1 MSYNFG
7 QFRRGQVKSYL
18 TTIPYELSTIEVE
31 SPLSKGVVF
40 TNPVMNFSEDNLL
53 SSIDDS
59 GKQKGYYLK
68 FKIYKQEKEQLITL
82 KLIDTQKT
90 TENTQIIKDFKIEAG
105 LLTDSLTFEII
116 IAPNSNYNQICF
128 ELIRTSDDF
137 NRNEDGTYGR
147 VLEMEVEGL
156 SSIYNIINYLNPS
169 IDNKG
174 KLKQIGVQ
182 GPIGMLMYINGEE
195 IRIGRTGI
203 YEINY
208 GIAINTIGFII
219 EPNDEK
225 NFLMDYQY

>member
-7 QFRRGQVKSYL
+7 QFRRKQIDSYL
-18 TTIPYELSTIEVE
+18 IPLNYNLEDIQIESNLSA
-31 SPLSKGVVF
+31 GVFFNEKVIKVDL
-40 TNPVMNFSEDNLL
+40 N
-53 SSIDDS
+53 SIDEG
-59 GKQKGYYLK
+59 GKQKGYYIK
-68 FKIYKQEKEQLITL
+68 FKIYRQETSNQVIEIKLVNTEKEKDNI
-82 KLIDTQKT
+82 QK
-90 TENTQIIKDFKIEAG
+90 IKTVSVEAG
-105 LLTDSLTFEII
+105 VPTDYIFFEAII
-116 IAPNSNYNQICF
+116 TPNSNYNQICF